1 MKAKKVMAL
10 ALAAVML
17 VVTSVA
23 ATIAYLTDDDVVV
36 NTFTVGNV
44 QIELHETDEQT
55 RKDGTVGKDYH
66 LQPGLTYDKDPTVT
80 VLKDSEDCYV
90 RVLVKVEN
98 IEQLKSAF
106 PKTGVDYSDWNIK
119 NWYGTDDV
127 FLLQNLVNWNE
138 SAWQYKSY
146 DANTATYE
154 FWYTGEKAIN
164 GIVSKNEETP
174 TKLESVFTQ
183 IIIPGEIDNTH
194 LAYLQDAKI
203 TVTAHAIQAAGFD
216 NATQAWGAWS

>member
-10 ALAAVML
+10 ALATVML

-55 RKDGTVGKDYH
+55 RNDGTVGKDYH
-66 LQPGLTYDKDPTVT
+66 LQPGLTYEKDPTVT
-80 VLKDSEDCYV
+80 VLKDSEECYV

-106 PKTGVDYSDWNIK
+106 PKTGVDYSNWNIK

-146 DANTATYE
+146 NPNTATYE
-154 FWYTGEKAIN
+154 FWYTDK
-164 GIVSKNEETP
+164 VVKNTSGNTVLP
-174 TKLESVFTQ
+174 ALFTE
-183 IIIPGEIDNTH
+183 IAIPGEIDNIH
-194 LAYLQDAKI
+194 LSYLQNVKI
-203 TVTAHAIQAAGFD
+203 NITAHAIQAAGFTD
-216 NATQAWGAWS
+216 AADAWSHWS